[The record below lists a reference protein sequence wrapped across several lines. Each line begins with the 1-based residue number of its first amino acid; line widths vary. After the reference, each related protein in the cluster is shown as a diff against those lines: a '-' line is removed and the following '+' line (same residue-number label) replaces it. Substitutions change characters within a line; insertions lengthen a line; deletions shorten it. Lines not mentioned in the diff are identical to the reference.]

1 VTRAEKAQDE
11 LFEMVCVVARAEG
24 MTRAEKVAEIERL
37 TQRVLAWDRLGEAE
51 RLLDGA
57 A

>member
-11 LFEMVCVVARAEG
+11 LFEMVCVVARAKG
-24 MTRAEKVAEIERL
+24 MTHAERAVEIERL

-51 RLLDGA
+51 RLLDGGA
-57 A
+57 